1 MKKVLLLLIAAL
13 TVGLAQ
19 DKPAE
24 KKKTPKDAAEA
35 TLINKVV
42 AEPDGAKR
50 LAELDEWV
58 KKYPQSDWDD
68 VRPMLYLLT
77 YQQVGKNREAFDKA
91 VEMTNTTPNDFNA
104 LAAILRIGPT
114 LNNNAPSPADLD
126 NIEKAADYVMK
137 NGDKVFADSN
147 KPTNFQPADWAKV
160 KPYWGAQSRLVLIA
174 ALTARKDD
182 ARMETRLKEEA
193 AAHPNDPIFPLALLN
208 IYFQQIKAHP
218 EKQPLV
224 LFYYA
229 RAAAIDGPYGP
240 TAAEKQKYMA
250 SFNKNYKVYHG
261 SDEGLNDVVAMA
273 KADPVAPADF
283 KIKSTVDLAQDK
295 ADAEAKFAASNP
307 AMALWKTIKTG
318 LTGDMPDQFFDGSV
332 KDAALPGKDPAT
344 QADMR
349 WKAKI
354 VSMKPV
360 IRPKTLVVAIEKVDG
375 DVTLNLAEGTLPGKM
390 EPGEEIEFSGVA
402 KSYTKDPYMLTLEV
416 TKDQIV
422 GWTGKNMPVHTGR
435 GKKSQ

>member
-91 VEMTNTTPNDFNA
+91 VEMTAATPNDFNA
-104 LAAILRIGPT
+104 LTAILRIGPT

-126 NIEKAADYVMK
+126 NIEKAADYVMN
-137 NGDKVFADSN
+137 NGDKVFAVSN
-147 KPTNFQPADWAKV
+147 KPTNVSAADWGKV
-160 KPYWGAQSRLVLIA
+160 KPYWGPQSRVVLIA
-174 ALTARKDD
+174 ALTARKDE
-182 ARMETRLKEEA
+182 AHMESKLKEEA
-193 AAHPNDPIFPLALLN
+193 AAHPTDTIFPLALLN
-208 IYFQQIKAHP
+208 VYYQQIKAHP

-229 RAAAIDGPYGP
+229 RAAAIDP
-240 TAAEKQKYMA
+240 ANSAKYMA
-250 SFNKNYKVYHG
+250 SFNKNYKIYHG
-261 SDEGLNDVVAMA
+261 SDEGLTDVVAMA

-283 KIKSTVDLAQDK
+283 KIKSTVDIAEDKAK
-295 ADAEAKFAASNP
+295 ADAAFAASNP

-344 QADMR
+344 QADMH

-354 VSMKPV
+354 VSMKPAN
-360 IRPKTLVVAIEKVDG
+360 RPKTILVSIEKPEG
-375 DVTLNLAEGTLPGKM
+375 DVTLILAEGSVLPGHM
-390 EPGEEIEFSGVA
+390 DPGEEIEFSGVA
-402 KSYTKDPYMLTLEV
+402 KSYMKDPYMLTLEV

-422 GWTGKNMPVHTGR
+422 GWTGKNPVVHHPR
-435 GKKSQ
+435 AKSQ